1 MEILMK
7 NLIGFALLLALTHRA
22 PAAEPLPKTQM
33 TTIGEYVY
41 WEDFAKDLPSFTGKP
56 KGFASGF
63 SGWRYNVG
71 PRGGHWNVTDET
83 LHGSENADANHP
95 ATASYGF
102 DFQNAI
108 ISFDCRM
115 DDVPLNGRKYRY
127 LQIRTTD
134 ENDYICGVHLN
145 PGGMSIVKEDH
156 DHAGPDKLETLGSRK
171 FPFKVGEWY
180 HVVVE
185 ILDDEITAT
194 VNGQTLTGKHPLIAS
209 PKHSIMFVIGNEGS
223 VRSLRIFGANA
234 NPDWPANRARLLEEM
249 RARAAAEKK

>member
-1 MEILMK
+1 MK
-7 NLIGFALLLALTHRA
+7 YLFGLALLLAVANRA
-22 PAAEPLPKTQM
+22 PAAEPLAKTLM
-33 TTIGEYVY
+33 TTRGDYLHYEN
-41 WEDFAKDLPSFTGKP
+41 FAKELPRFTGKP

-71 PRGGHWNVTDET
+71 PRGGQWNVADET
-83 LHGSENADANHP
+83 LHGSENPDVSHP

-134 ENDYICGVHLN
+134 ENDYVCGLHLN
-145 PGGMSIVKEDH
+145 PGGMSIVKEDN
-156 DHAGPDKLETLGSRK
+156 DHAGPDKLETLGSLK
-171 FPFKVGEWY
+171 LPLKVGDW
-180 HVVVE
+180 HSAVVE
-185 ILDDEITAT
+185 ILGDEITAT
-194 VNGQTLTGKHPLIAS
+194 VDGHTLTGQHPLIAS

-223 VRSLRIFGANA
+223 VRNLRIFGATA
-234 NPDWPANRARLLEEM
+234 NPDWATNRDRILKAM
-249 RARAAAEKK
+249 QAPVATGKK